1 MKHFYDKAEVVDVP
15 EVVAILTEELGDQ
28 LFHREEDPEISLCR
42 TLSRQ
47 INHLHLLPLQ
57 MKVYLKNYKTI
68 PKILLPFIY
77 I

>member
-1 MKHFYDKAEVVDVP
+1 MKHFYDKAEVIDVP
-15 EVVAILTEELGDQ
+15 EVVAIVTEELGDQ
-28 LFHREEDPEISLCR
+28 LFHGEEDPEISLCR

-57 MKVYLKNYKTI
+57 MKVYLKNYNRI
-68 PKILLPFIY
+68 PKIWLHFMY